1 MPSVVFDMFSSR
13 RAAKVLVLRLCP
25 LLAAV
30 SLVRI
35 SNTSTLELEA
45 FLPDRV
51 LTFGLYVYAL
61 LLVAMAAS
69 PARTI
74 RLHPVGAALAV
85 FIIGGR
91 VMAFVSLY
99 LDGRPDLEGSVWE
112 RAWILVSM
120 LVWHLTVSVYWASHE
135 GQ

>member
-1 MPSVVFDMFSSR
+1 MPPVVFEMISSR
-13 RAAKVLVLRLCP
+13 RAARVSVLRLYP

-35 SNTSTLELEA
+35 SNTSTLELEL
-45 FLPDRV
+45 FLSDRV
-51 LTFGLYVYAL
+51 LTFGLYTYAL

-69 PARTI
+69 PTRTI
-74 RLHPVGAALAV
+74 RLQPVGAALAV

-91 VMAFVSLY
+91 VMAFVSLC

-112 RAWILVSM
+112 RAWILASM
-120 LVWHLTVSVYWASHE
+120 LIWHWTVSIYGASRE
-135 GQ
+135 GS